1 VESESMVLPS
11 PSPHRLL
18 FQEPPSRRGLPSVQ
32 DPGPSALH
40 RLNIP
45 SGEGGHPREVSE
57 KVEGNALPRENS
69 PEWTVDR
76 GAFGKAVI
84 VAKEPL
90 VVAGT
95 KAASLVFQ
103 RVEPRL
109 QLTLEAMDGD
119 KLTAG
124 DQLLLVQGPLRGIL
138 TGERVALNF
147 LGRLSAVATLT
158 RRYVEAVRGTGAR
171 ILDTRKTTPGW
182 RFLEK
187 EAVRTGGG
195 ENHRLGLHDMVLV
208 KDNHLVAAGGVTA
221 AVERVRNENRAGLA
235 VEVEVNTLQE
245 LGELLPL
252 GVDRV
257 LLDNMDLEVM
267 KKAVDLVHA
276 LGETR
281 PLVEASGN
289 MTLES
294 VRAVAETG
302 VDLIS
307 VGALTHSAT
316 GADLSLR
323 VLMR

>member
-1 VESESMVLPS
+1 MPDSKALEHLIALALAEDV
-11 PSPHRLL
+11 
-18 FQEPPSRRGLPSVQ
+18 G
-32 DPGPSALH
+32 PGDWTT
-40 RLNIP
+40 
-45 SGEGGHPREVSE
+45 
-57 KVEGNALPRENS
+57 
-69 PEWTVDR
+69 EWTVDR
-76 GAFGKAVI
+76 EAFGKAVI

-187 EAVRTGGG
+187 EAVRVGGG
-195 ENHRLGLHDMVLV
+195 ENHRLGLYDMVLV

-307 VGALTHSAT
+307 VGALTHSVT

-323 VLMR
+323 VLER

>member
-1 VESESMVLPS
+1 MPDSKALDHLIALALAEDV
-11 PSPHRLL
+11 
-18 FQEPPSRRGLPSVQ
+18 G
-32 DPGPSALH
+32 PGDWTT
-40 RLNIP
+40 
-45 SGEGGHPREVSE
+45 
-57 KVEGNALPRENS
+57 
-69 PEWTVDR
+69 EWTVDR
-76 GAFGKAVI
+76 GALGKAVI

-95 KAASLVFQ
+95 QAASRVFH

-109 QLTLEAMDGD
+109 RMTLEAMDGD
-119 KLTAG
+119 RLMAG
-124 DQLLLVQGPLRGIL
+124 DRLLLVQGPLRGIL

-147 LGRLSAVATLT
+147 LGHLSGVATLT
-158 RRYVEAVRGTGAR
+158 RRYVDAVQGTGAR

-182 RFLEK
+182 RSLEK

-208 KDNHLVAAGGVTA
+208 KDNHLVAAGGVKA
-221 AVERVRNENRAGLA
+221 AVERVRNENRDGLA

-257 LLDNMDLEVM
+257 LLDNMDLETM
-267 KKAVDLVHA
+267 KVAVSRVHA
-276 LGETR
+276 LGEAR

-289 MTLES
+289 ICLDS

-323 VLMR
+323 ILMR

>member
-1 VESESMVLPS
+1 MPDSKALDQLITLALAEDV
-11 PSPHRLL
+11 
-18 FQEPPSRRGLPSVQ
+18 G
-32 DPGPSALH
+32 PGDWTT
-40 RLNIP
+40 
-45 SGEGGHPREVSE
+45 
-57 KVEGNALPRENS
+57 
-69 PEWTVDR
+69 EWTVDPEAL
-76 GAFGKAVI
+76 GMGVI

-109 QLTLEAMDGD
+109 RLALEAMDGD
-119 KLTAG
+119 MLSAG
-124 DQLLLVQGPLRGIL
+124 DQLLQVEGPLRGIL
-138 TGERVALNF
+138 TGERIALNF
-147 LGRLSAVATLT
+147 LGHLSGVATLT
-158 RRYVEAVRGTGAR
+158 RRYVDAVRGTGAR

-182 RFLEK
+182 RLLEK
-187 EAVRTGGG
+187 EAVRAGGG

-208 KDNHLVAAGGVTA
+208 KDNHLVAAGGVKA

-245 LGELLPL
+245 VEEILPL
-252 GVDRV
+252 GVDRI

-267 KKAVDLVHA
+267 KKTVGLVQP

-281 PLVEASGN
+281 PLLEASGN
-289 MTLES
+289 IGLDS
-294 VRAVAETG
+294 VLAVAETG